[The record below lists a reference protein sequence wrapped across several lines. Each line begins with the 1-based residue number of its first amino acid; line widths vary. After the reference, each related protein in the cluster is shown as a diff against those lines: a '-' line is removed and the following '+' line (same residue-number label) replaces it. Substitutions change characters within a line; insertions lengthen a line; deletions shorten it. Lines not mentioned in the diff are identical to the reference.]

1 MTAYGVAFAQ
11 MAADLGRTVVKNVV
25 ALGALQQATQICPK
39 ETFLNAIRRSLQ
51 EKCAM
56 IPLNEEAFAWGA
68 RAVASA
74 SCLSPRSRPAGQAA
88 WRSQSTS
95 PR

>member
-1 MTAYGVAFAQ
+1 

>member
-1 MTAYGVAFAQ
+1 
-11 MAADLGRTVVKNVV
+11 
-25 ALGALQQATQICPK
+25 
-39 ETFLNAIRRSLQ
+39 
-51 EKCAM
+51 M
-56 IPLNEEAFAWGA
+56 IPLNDEAFAWGA